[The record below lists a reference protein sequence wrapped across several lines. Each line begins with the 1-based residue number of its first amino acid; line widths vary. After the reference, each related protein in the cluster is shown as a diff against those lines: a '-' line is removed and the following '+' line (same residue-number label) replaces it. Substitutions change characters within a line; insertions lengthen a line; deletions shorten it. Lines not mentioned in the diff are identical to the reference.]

1 MKKIVLILGLGVV
14 LFAQSSL
21 EVGKKSY
28 EAMSGYKSS
37 ISKTTMILKNG
48 QGEENIRKLEIKKLE
63 GSDGDKS
70 LITFLY
76 PLDIK
81 DTKLLSFEKIG
92 EEDEQ
97 WLYLPA
103 LKRVKRISSNNKSGS
118 FMASEFSYED
128 IASQNYRNYA
138 YEGEAEKFT
147 HEKDEYFKIS
157 RIPKDENSAYS
168 RQILYIDTK
177 NYLAKYGEYYDKQ
190 EKLLKEV
197 LFLEYEKLEGICRIK
212 KMQMNNVQTKK
223 SSLLIW
229 DEDTILMALSE
240 QEFSQRALK

>member
-1 MKKIVLILGLGVV
+1 
-14 LFAQSSL
+14 
-21 EVGKKSY
+21 
-28 EAMSGYKSS
+28 
-37 ISKTTMILKNG
+37 MILKNA

-63 GSDGDKS
+63 GIDGDKS

-92 EEDEQ
+92 EDDEQ

-103 LKRVKRISSNNKSGS
+103 LKRVKRISSSNKSGS

-128 IASQNYRNYA
+128 ISSQNYNNYK
-138 YEGEAEKFT
+138 YEGEAQISIIENV
-147 HEKDEYFKIS
+147 EYFKIT
-157 RIPKDENSAYS
+157 RIPKDENSGYS
-168 RQILYIDTK
+168 KQIVYIK
-177 NYLAKYGEYYDKQ
+177 PKSYLAKFGEYYDRQ
-190 EKLLKEV
+190 ERLLKEV
-197 LFLEYEKLEGICRIK
+197 SFLEYEKIGTIYRIK

-229 DEDTILMALSE
+229 DEDKINMSLSSK
-240 QEFSQRALK
+240 EFSKRALK